1 MMLHVVK
8 FMYRTLSNNPDE
20 RSNITYSWVYWDD
33 AFSDEELSQIETL
46 CSSQE
51 AEKAIVV
58 GTNDINEIEKIRKSK
73 IRFFNRNEN
82 TNWIFD
88 KLNAVI
94 STINERY
101 YNYNL
106 NGYSDFQYTE
116 YHASEDGKYDWHM
129 DMLHGPNTLNVTRKL
144 SMILCLSNPENDFIG
159 GEFEINNGNPDEPEI
174 IHMKRGRMIFFP
186 SYMIHRVKPI
196 TQGIRKT
203 IVVWITGPKFV

>member
-1 MMLHVVK
+1 
-8 FMYRTLSNNPDE
+8 MYRTLSNNPEE

-33 AFSDEELSQIETL
+33 AFTEEELSQIETL

-58 GTNDINEIEKIRKSK
+58 GTNDINEIEKIRKSR
-73 IRFFNRNEN
+73 IRFYDRNEN

-116 YHASEDGKYDWHM
+116 YHASEDGKYNWHM

-144 SMILCLSNPENDFIG
+144 SMVLCLSNPESDFSG
-159 GEFEINNGNPDEPEI
+159 GDFEINNGNPDEPEK
-174 IHMKRGRMIFFP
+174 IHMKRGRMIIFP

-203 IVVWITGPKFV
+203 IVVWVTGPKFV